1 MTTAVKRKKLHNFID
16 TADDKKIKAIYN
28 MIEEEIVEK
37 SEVNNSVSKISKMDI
52 MKQASSDP
60 LFLADLK
67 EIREDFAIADNEN
80 I

>member
-37 SEVNNSVSKISKMDI
+37 SEANNSVSKISKMDI